1 VSAAVFAESTKRE
14 LWSWKDSDGVVHYS
28 DRPVPGA
35 KRIEIATMTPESAPP
50 PAPPVTTPSGA
61 PKAAAP
67 VDQYEVLEIYAPEDG
82 ESFFGLE
89 SQVTVRVR
97 SDPELIPGHQLRV
110 FIDSQ
115 PGRKRPDRLRRD
127 ARTVRTRRA
136 LGHGADRRR
145 EWQAAGPERVAHVLH
160 QAAWSEQVGERR
172 AGVEAEASAAE
183 AETDRT
189 QGGSVNQ
196 RFPRFDAET
205 PTFADETRRGR

>member
-1 VSAAVFAESTKRE
+1 MKFAVLAIGCLVVSAAVFAESTKRE

-115 PGRKRPDRLRRD
+115 PVEKDPTAYVVTLGPFERGAHSVTAQIVDENGKPL
-127 ARTVRTRRA
+127 ALSESRTFFIKQPGLNKSENVGPA
-136 LGHGADRRR
+136 LKPKPPPPKPKPTAPK
-145 EWQAAGPERVAHVLH
+145 AGP
-160 QAAWSEQVGERR
+160 
-172 AGVEAEASAAE
+172 
-183 AETDRT
+183 
-189 QGGSVNQ
+189 
-196 RFPRFDAET
+196 
-205 PTFADETRRGR
+205 